1 MAINAQLLDV
11 INEQVNAEWQA
22 ALIYQQLSYE
32 MDTLSLPGLRDWFAG
47 HAVEE
52 QGHAQKF
59 AQHLLDRSEKVALHT
74 IEVPSLTINSALDAF
89 KAAYEHEKKVSD
101 MIRNLANVADEV
113 NDLDSRSLINFFL
126 DEQIEEEATV
136 SEIVDQLELV
146 GTDGSGILRI
156 DARLGGESGTSEE

>member
-1 MAINAQLLDV
+1 MTIDNKLLTA
-11 INEQVNAEWQA
+11 INEQVNAEFQA

-32 MDTLSLPGLRDWFAG
+32 MDALSLPGLCDWFAS

-52 QGHAQKF
+52 QSHAAKF

-89 KAAYEHEKKVSD
+89 KAAYDHEKKVSA
-101 MIRNLANVADEV
+101 MIRDLALIADEV
-113 NDLDSRSLINFFL
+113 KDLDSRSLINFFL

-146 GTDGSGILRI
+146 GSDGSGILRI
-156 DARLGGESGTSEE
+156 DARLGGESTSEEA